1 MLSKKAIH
9 AVNALVFIASLP
21 AGESVTTAELASQI
35 GLSVSYVESLLKILR
50 EGGFIRSTRG
60 PGGGYDLAMSA
71 SRISVWSVVAVV
83 DPHPQPLRVNGPDQ
97 IDLEAALGVAFD
109 AQFEAVL
116 SATFIADHVQAVPD
130 LQRSSK
136 PQNWSF
142 GIKPMAPRWMPE
154 APNSVFQLS
163 QFVAESAVAW
173 HA

>member
-1 MLSKKAIH
+1 MISKKATH

-71 SRISVWSVVAVV
+71 SRISVWSVVAVF
-83 DPHPQPLRVNGPDQ
+83 DPHPQPLTATGPDQ
-97 IDLEAALGVAFD
+97 IDLEAALGMAFD

-116 SATFIADHVQAVPD
+116 SATFIADHVQVVHE
-130 LQRSSK
+130 LQRNSK

-142 GIKPMAPRWMPE
+142 GFKPLAPRWMPE

-163 QFVAESAVAW
+163 QFVTEPAVAC
-173 HA
+173 HV

>member
-163 QFVAESAVAW
+163 QFVAEPAVAW